1 LGLRFAHVIWDYDGT
16 LFDTYPVMGAALCD
30 ALKSQ
35 GIDEPLEQTVSL
47 LKVSMGH
54 AAQYY
59 NERYLL
65 GEDFWA
71 RFRELRKTAE
81 LEHTKPFDGIVEL
94 CHEIKRAG
102 GNNYLLTHRG
112 ESAKHFLEK
121 YGILS
126 DFDDFVTADQKFPR
140 KPSPDAILYLMEKH
154 GFAPD
159 NALMVGD
166 RDIDILAGK
175 NAGIHTCYF
184 TDGGEPYDVAEFN
197 IQSFSELAIILGV
210 SF

>member
-1 LGLRFAHVIWDYDGT
+1 
-16 LFDTYPVMGAALCD
+16 
-30 ALKSQ
+30 
-35 GIDEPLEQTVSL
+35 
-47 LKVSMGH
+47 MGH

-59 NERYLL
+59 NERYPL

-81 LEHTKPFDGIVEL
+81 LERTKPFDGIIEL

-102 GNNYLLTHRG
+102 GSNYLLTHRG
-112 ESAKHFLEK
+112 ESAKYFLEK
-121 YGILS
+121 YGMLS
-126 DFDDFVTADQKFPR
+126 DFDDFITADQKFPR

-166 RDIDILAGK
+166 RGIDILAGK

-184 TDGGEPYDVAEFN
+184 MGGGEPFGGAEYS
-197 IQSFSELAIILGV
+197 IESFAELSAILDKGFAN
-210 SF
+210 S